1 MEIVKIGRETSVG
14 RRQLSIVLALVM
26 VSMILALIPS
36 AMAGDQTGARTLE
49 ENPGAPV
56 DYVWV
61 LICGF
66 LVMFMQP
73 GFAML
78 EAGFSRAKNVTC

>member
-1 MEIVKIGRETSVG
+1 M
-14 RRQLSIVLALVM
+14 M
-26 VSMILALIPS
+26 LALIPGV
-36 AMAGDQTGARTLE
+36 MAGDPTGARTLE
-49 ENPGAPV
+49 ENPEAPV

-78 EAGFSRAKNVTC
+78 EAGFSRAKNVTNVL